1 MLIVCMQCGDV
12 YVIVGIV
19 GRGQLRGGA
28 FGAHHRKASGFC
40 EPEFGGQR
48 CDGALAMGKKRTQY
62 SKVDSF
68 HFASLIPRMDVE
80 GKKKGESVL
89 ISHAFLMGLS
99 FSLNFSGL
107 IKELCCYIKIL

>member
-28 FGAHHRKASGFC
+28 FGAHHREASGFC
-40 EPEFGGQR
+40 KPGFGGQR

-68 HFASLIPRMDVE
+68 HFASLIPGMDVE
-80 GKKKGESVL
+80 GKKRGGIGFDKL
-89 ISHAFLMGLS
+89 FSHAFLTGLS
-99 FSLNFSGL
+99 LSLISSGL
-107 IKELCCYIKIL
+107 IK